1 MSIAAQRTMTPAEW
15 GLLIGLSV
23 LWGGSFFFTEVALRE
38 LPAFTLVLLRVG
50 VAALVLNLVVVAT
63 GLRMPKSP
71 GIWSA
76 FIGMGLLNNA
86 LPFCL
91 IVWGQ
96 TQIASGLAAILN
108 ATTPL
113 WAVVAAHFLTA
124 DEKMSGN
131 RIGGA
136 LAGFAGVAVM
146 VGPALLAEFG
156 TDAWAQLAVVGA
168 ALSYALAGI
177 YGRRFRRMDM
187 APMITATGQVT
198 ASTFMLLPASLLV
211 DQPWQ
216 LPLPGAATVGA
227 VLGMA
232 VLSTALGYVI
242 YFRLLSSAGATNL
255 MLVTFLI
262 PLSAIL
268 LGAMVLQERLDPR
281 HFAGM
286 ALIGAGLAA
295 IDGRLLPR
303 RRCAPPGL
311 RGRDI
316 RERPGG

>member
-1 MSIAAQRTMTPAEW
+1 MSIAAQRSMTAAEW

-50 VAALVLNLVVVAT
+50 VAALVLNLAVVAT

-71 GIWSA
+71 GIWAA

-113 WAVVAAHFLTA
+113 WAVVVAHFLTA

-131 RIGGA
+131 RIGGV
-136 LAGFAGVAVM
+136 LAGLAGVAVM
-146 VGPALLAEFG
+146 VGPALLAELG
-156 TDAWAQLAVVGA
+156 TDASAQLAVIGA

-177 YGRRFRRMDM
+177 YGRRFRRMGV
-187 APMITATGQVT
+187 APMVTATGQVT
-198 ASTFMLLPASLLV
+198 ASTFMLLPVPLLA

-227 VLGMA
+227 VFGMA

-268 LGAMVLQERLDPR
+268 LGAVVLQERLAPR

-303 RRCAPPGL
+303 KRGMPPGP